1 MAIAAI
7 ALRAEDVVIGFGGLD
22 GGRVAGCVRLFNLQF
37 ARQCRIGLIAD
48 TGRHTVHVPRREL
61 AGDPG
66 KDAKTS
72 VIAEMRQKF
81 GELDLTLEEVLELEG
96 NKKTRKAASPKA
108 KYRSPDGQ
116 EWSGRGRIAA
126 WLKKLE
132 DEGHS
137 REEYKVEAEH

>member
-1 MAIAAI
+1 MAERGNEKITEWLEIDLSKLSGQERTNLILEIMELLNAQE
-7 ALRAEDVVIGFGGLD
+7 LRVIRDSAEKQ
-22 GGRVAGCVRLFNLQF
+22 RLGKL
-37 ARQCRIGLIAD
+37 
-48 TGRHTVHVPRREL
+48 
-61 AGDPG
+61 

-137 REEYKVEAEH
+137 REEYKVEAED

>member
-1 MAIAAI
+1 MAERGNEKITEWLEIDLSKLSGQERTNLILEIMELLNAQE
-7 ALRAEDVVIGFGGLD
+7 LRVIRDSAEKQ
-22 GGRVAGCVRLFNLQF
+22 RLGKL
-37 ARQCRIGLIAD
+37 
-48 TGRHTVHVPRREL
+48 
-61 AGDPG
+61 

>member
-1 MAIAAI
+1 MAERGNEKITEWLEIDLSKLSGQERTNLILEIMELLNAQE
-7 ALRAEDVVIGFGGLD
+7 LRVIRDSAEKQ
-22 GGRVAGCVRLFNLQF
+22 RL
-37 ARQCRIGLIAD
+37 
-48 TGRHTVHVPRREL
+48 
-61 AGDPG
+61 G
-66 KDAKTS
+66 KLKHAKTS

>member
-1 MAIAAI
+1 MGERGSEKITDWLEIDLSKLSGQERTNLILEIMELLNAQE
-7 ALRAEDVVIGFGGLD
+7 LRVIRDSAEKQ
-22 GGRVAGCVRLFNLQF
+22 RLGKL
-37 ARQCRIGLIAD
+37 
-48 TGRHTVHVPRREL
+48 
-61 AGDPG
+61 

-116 EWSGRGRIAA
+116 EWSGRGRIVA

>member
-1 MAIAAI
+1 MGERGSEKITDWLEIDLSKLSGQERTNLILEIMELLNAQE
-7 ALRAEDVVIGFGGLD
+7 LRVIRDSAEKQ
-22 GGRVAGCVRLFNLQF
+22 RLGKL
-37 ARQCRIGLIAD
+37 
-48 TGRHTVHVPRREL
+48 
-61 AGDPG
+61 

-116 EWSGRGRIAA
+116 EWSGRGRIVA

-137 REEYKVEAEH
+137 RAEYKVEAEH